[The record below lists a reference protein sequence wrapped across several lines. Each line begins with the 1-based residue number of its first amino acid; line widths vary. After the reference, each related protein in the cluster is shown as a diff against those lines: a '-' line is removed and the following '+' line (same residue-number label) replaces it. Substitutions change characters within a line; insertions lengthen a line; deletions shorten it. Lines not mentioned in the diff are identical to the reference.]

1 MNGISKRGI
10 TLLATARRFE
20 GRGDDTLGATTEIL
34 LGEATETGKE
44 TIADMVRNIV
54 AMLGEDPNRE
64 GLRKTPERYEKALR
78 FLTSGYNQNIK
89 SVLNGATFSVQY
101 DEMVIVRD
109 IEFFSLC
116 EHHLL
121 PFFGQAHV
129 AYLPNQR
136 VLGLSKI
143 ARLVN
148 MFARRLQIQERMTF
162 QIAQSIEENIGPQGV
177 GVIIEARHLCMQMRG
192 VEKQH
197 GQAVTSAMLG
207 SFRDSKQTRD
217 EFLSLIRQRKG

>member
-1 MNGISKRGI
+1 MTKP
-10 TLLATARRFE
+10 
-20 GRGDDTLGATTEIL
+20 TEIL
-34 LGEATETGKE
+34 LHDAKVEAPKE
-44 TIADMVRNIV
+44 TIAELMRKVIV
-54 AMLGEDPNRE
+54 LLGEDPNRE
-64 GLRKTPERYEKALR
+64 GLRKTPERFEKALKY
-78 FLTSGYNQNIK
+78 LTSGYQQNME
-89 SVLNGATFSVQY
+89 SLLNGATFSVHY
-101 DEMVIVRD
+101 DEMVVVKD

-121 PFFGQAHV
+121 PFFGKAHV
-129 AYLPNQR
+129 AYLPNKR

-148 MFARRLQIQERMTF
+148 MYARRLQIQERMTS
-162 QIAQSIEENIGPQGV
+162 QIAEAIQEKISPEGV

-207 SFRDSKQTRD
+207 SFRHNKQTRD
-217 EFLSLIRQRKG
+217 EFLSLVRSNKT

>member
-1 MNGISKRGI
+1 MTKP
-10 TLLATARRFE
+10 
-20 GRGDDTLGATTEIL
+20 TEIL
-34 LGEATETGKE
+34 LHEPKVEMPNE
-44 TIADMVRNIV
+44 SIADLVRKMIV
-54 AMLGEDPNRE
+54 LLGEDPNRE
-64 GLRKTPERYEKALR
+64 GLRKTPERFEKALKY
-78 FLTSGYNQNIK
+78 LTSGYHQNMD
-89 SVLNGATFSVQY
+89 SLLNGATFSVHY
-101 DEMVIVRD
+101 DEMVVVKD

-121 PFFGQAHV
+121 PFFGKAHV
-129 AYLPNQR
+129 AYLPNKR

-148 MFARRLQIQERMTF
+148 MYGRRLQIQERMTS
-162 QIAQSIEENIGPQGV
+162 QIAEAIQEKISPEGV

-207 SFRDSKQTRD
+207 SFRHNKQTRD
-217 EFLSLIRQRKG
+217 EFLSLVRPSKNWG

>member
-1 MNGISKRGI
+1 MTK
-10 TLLATARRFE
+10 A
-20 GRGDDTLGATTEIL
+20 TEIL
-34 LGEATETGKE
+34 LHDAKVEAPKE
-44 TIADMVRNIV
+44 TIAELMRKVIV
-54 AMLGEDPNRE
+54 LLGEDPNRE
-64 GLRKTPERYEKALR
+64 GLRKTPERFEKALKY
-78 FLTSGYNQNIK
+78 LTSGYQQNME
-89 SVLNGATFSVQY
+89 SLLNGATFSVHY
-101 DEMVIVRD
+101 DEMVVVKD

-121 PFFGQAHV
+121 PFFGKAHV
-129 AYLPNQR
+129 AYLPNKR

-148 MFARRLQIQERMTF
+148 MYGRRLQIQERMTS
-162 QIAQSIEENIGPQGV
+162 QIAEAIQEKISPEGV

-207 SFRDSKQTRD
+207 SFRHNKQTRD
-217 EFLSLIRQRKG
+217 EFLSLVRSNKT

>member
-1 MNGISKRGI
+1 MTKP
-10 TLLATARRFE
+10 
-20 GRGDDTLGATTEIL
+20 TEIL
-34 LGEATETGKE
+34 LHDTNLQVPKE
-44 TIADMVRNIV
+44 SIADLMRKVIV
-54 AMLGEDPNRE
+54 MLGEDPNRE
-64 GLRKTPERYEKALR
+64 GLRKTPERFEKALKY
-78 FLTSGYNQNIK
+78 LTSGYQQNMD
-89 SVLNGATFSVQY
+89 SLLNGATFSVHY
-101 DEMVIVRD
+101 DEMVVVKD

-121 PFFGQAHV
+121 PFFGKAHV
-129 AYLPNQR
+129 AYLPNKR

-148 MFARRLQIQERMTF
+148 MYGRRLQIQERMTS
-162 QIAQSIEENIGPQGV
+162 QIAEAIQEKISPEGV

-207 SFRDSKQTRD
+207 SFRHNKQTRD
-217 EFLSLIRQRKG
+217 EFLSLVRSSKS

>member
-1 MNGISKRGI
+1 MTKP
-10 TLLATARRFE
+10 
-20 GRGDDTLGATTEIL
+20 TEIL
-34 LGEATETGKE
+34 LHETKVETPKE
-44 TIADMVRNIV
+44 TIAELMRKVIV
-54 AMLGEDPNRE
+54 LLGEDPNRE
-64 GLRKTPERYEKALR
+64 GLRKTPERFEKALKY
-78 FLTSGYNQNIK
+78 LTSGYQQNME
-89 SVLNGATFSVQY
+89 SLLNGATFSVHY
-101 DEMVIVRD
+101 DEMVVVKD

-121 PFFGQAHV
+121 PFFGKAHV
-129 AYLPNQR
+129 AYLPNKR

-148 MFARRLQIQERMTF
+148 MYGRRLQIQERMTS
-162 QIAQSIEENIGPQGV
+162 QIAEAIQEKISPEGV

-207 SFRDSKQTRD
+207 SFRHNKQTRD
-217 EFLSLIRQRKG
+217 EFLSLVRSNKT

>member
-1 MNGISKRGI
+1 MGPVTKP
-10 TLLATARRFE
+10 
-20 GRGDDTLGATTEIL
+20 TEIFL
-34 LGEATETGKE
+34 NEQKIETPKE
-44 TIADMVRNIV
+44 NIAGLMRKVIALV
-54 AMLGEDPNRE
+54 GEDPERE
-64 GLRKTPERYEKALR
+64 GLRKTPERFEKALK
-78 FLTSGYNQNIK
+78 FLTSGYHQNLD
-89 SVLNGATFSVQY
+89 SVLNGATFSVSY
-101 DEMVIVRD
+101 DEMVVVKD

-121 PFFGQAHV
+121 PFFGKAHV
-129 AYLPNQR
+129 AYLPSKR

-148 MFARRLQIQERMTF
+148 MYARRLQIQERMTS
-162 QIAQSIEENIGPQGV
+162 QIAEAISEKISPEGV

-207 SFRDSKQTRD
+207 SFRHNKQTRD
-217 EFLSLIRQRKG
+217 EFLSLVRNRRA